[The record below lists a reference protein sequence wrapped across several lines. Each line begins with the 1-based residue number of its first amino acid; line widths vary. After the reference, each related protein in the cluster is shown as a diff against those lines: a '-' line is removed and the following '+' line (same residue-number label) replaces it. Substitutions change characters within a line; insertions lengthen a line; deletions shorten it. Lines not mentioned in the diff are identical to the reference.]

1 MVNCFCRATLGFY
14 FYFLNLFLESLI
26 SLVGFEGYFEFE
38 ESLDIPLKCLVG
50 VIELMHRM
58 I

>member
-1 MVNCFCRATLGFY
+1 MVNCFCRATLGVF
-14 FYFLNLFLESLI
+14 FLNLFLESLI